1 MCGLGVRMSPKAT
14 IFSTSEAACDVYDAG
29 DDAGECTWASLPP
42 ELLRDVIARV
52 EASDSSWPGR
62 RSVVA
67 CAGVCRSWREL
78 TRELRQSQGSYEP
91 SGQITISD
99 ELRKPR
105 PGPARSRIHHPHFLP
120 SPLSRF
126 PISPLPPLPRIPPF
140 PRSHLPPISAR
151 DSELLQ
157 SQGSY
162 ESSGQI
168 TFPDELRTPG
178 PRDRCVECFIRRSR
192 KTGTFTL
199 FLGVP
204 PNSTE
209 NGKFLLAARKC
220 GWRPSSCIG
229 SPFPGSSAHSC
240 GGGAGGGSSGGIG
253 GGSGGGSGGSGG
265 SSGPV
270 VSVAYALNV
279 LGVRGPRRIL
289 CTLHQV
295 PAGAAVTGGG
305 GSGAAGAGRGAGGKA
320 GRGTGEEAGGGRG
333 EGRSLARGTSGGS
346 GRGWGDASA
355 VAEAAGEAAAEGAR
369 RAAAAAADVAGTAAA
384 ALGLDPVTGTSDT
397 GTLRSPRPATLP
409 PVTTSDRSS
418 VSTPPVTVPPSTP
431 PPATPSPAT
440 AAVLAAGAAAAAATS
455 PLLSSLFHSNRYSHT
470 RYSNHSCD
478 LPEEQKSDEQ
488 APGQSQPPT
497 FTSSFTPS
505 PLPRPSWPS
514 SPASSP
520 SAAHPAGATSAPP
533 HFPAPSALHSPAS
546 PPDVLI
552 APTGSSASPSPSAS
566 ASAAPPCPASA
577 FPPCSKLPSSALS
590 SASPAARSC
599 AYRLSGGKGEAGGI
613 VKSGEEMSAG
623 NGVVGRSGKE
633 SDEQQSGR
641 EEGSQAEGR
650 WEKRNQ
656 EESSPEDGSL
666 EEGNRQ
672 EGCGHWR
679 TDGACEQQESSGE
692 RRSEQAGQQQGWLQG
707 GAPLEPMVLRN
718 KPPRWHEQLQC
729 WCLNFRGRVTVASVK
744 NFQLIEGGGPGND
757 SDKPVLLQ
765 FGKIGKDTFTMDY
778 RYPLTAF
785 QAFAICL
792 SSFDTKVAVQF
803 SSTPALSM
811 ATSASAA
818 PEAWLQNQLLAMR
831 DALPFLDSDMV
842 SGLVSYCPN
851 ASDADVAEYLSN
863 IVGES
868 DQSMA
873 VVSGYLERRRQ
884 MKQGGS
890 PSQPPQN
897 PPRNARGKQQHRQ
910 QQQQQQQ
917 QQAQDYS
924 HTKYSHENPNIEVY
938 VKPKFDEASGSV
950 SAPSRRTGA
959 GGGLGE
965 GGSAG
970 GAGAPEGAAASG
982 AAGGK
987 VGGRTG
993 GGVGGGAGGSA
1004 SGGKSAGGR
1013 KRRGG
1018 LAVGLADLEQ
1028 GRVFK
1033 QGAPCECQAA
1043 IHHLVNN
1050 CLACGKIVC
1059 EQEGEGPCKFCG
1071 FLVLRGSDSMGDA
1084 APGVGMEGEWEEWD
1098 EVGGV
1103 GGAATGTTE
1112 AEAKA
1117 LAFRDRLVEYNRT
1130 SAQRTV
1136 VIDDQSDYFKSNG
1149 ADGDGDAWLTNE
1161 EREILRRR
1169 EEEREREEEE
1179 RRRRVVVTLDLI
1191 GRRVLVADSAGADV
1205 AGGGADAAGSAGA
1218 KSGQEGSEEQT
1229 KGASRGANGKPGGGR
1244 TGVGSIFL
1252 MRGQGGQGDKEQ
1264 GEREQ
1269 IPTVKQEVVSGIKVL
1284 IKGEGGGGGG
1294 SAAGGSGRTQLM
1306 PSPNLPIA
1314 APVFVKPSSTNSST
1328 NGAGAGGAGAGG
1340 ASTTDATG
1348 QGKKGSKGKKG
1359 QQEQHHGKEQESDR
1373 RRGAYKEGMARLQH
1387 DSPLMEAMREI
1398 EEEVGGRSGWGGN
1411 RRIDKER
1418 GSRGGGMGSHGVGY
1432 RGVSVGE
1439 GGGRGGIGRG
1449 AAGGGLDSRE
1459 NRDRDG
1465 PCGIPADLAGLADLA
1480 DDEADVDGRFDIC
1493 VQMDQQG
1500 GLLRGVGGVRGGR
1513 GVKAGIDGGRGG
1525 VLQDGV
1531 VLLKGWLTR
1540 EQQVN

>member
-1 MCGLGVRMSPKAT
+1 MSPRFLSARRRWRT
-14 IFSTSEAACDVYDAG
+14 AEAAAAAARCIPA
-29 DDAGECTWASLPP
+29 EPLFPP
-42 ELLRDVIARV
+42 TVTTTVTTVAIGVVTTIVVTTVAAAARAA
-52 EASDSSWPGR
+52 E
-62 RSVVA
+62 
-67 CAGVCRSWREL
+67 
-78 TRELRQSQGSYEP
+78 
-91 SGQITISD
+91 
-99 ELRKPR
+99 
-105 PGPARSRIHHPHFLP
+105 GPA
-120 SPLSRF
+120 PLSRVTVTWAALTV
-126 PISPLPPLPRIPPF
+126 PAVAAPAVAGVATGQDYSAQVLPAVVAAAAPLVVGAIVTAQMTLTRPRQQ
-140 PRSHLPPISAR
+140 R
-151 DSELLQ
+151 
-157 SQGSY
+157 
-162 ESSGQI
+162 
-168 TFPDELRTPG
+168 
-178 PRDRCVECFIRRSR
+178 
-192 KTGTFTL
+192 
-199 FLGVP
+199 
-204 PNSTE
+204 
-209 NGKFLLAARKC
+209 
-220 GWRPSSCIG
+220 CIG

-333 EGRSLARGTSGGS
+333 EGRSLARGASGGS

-384 ALGLDPVTGTSDT
+384 ALGLDPVIGTSDI

-497 FTSSFTPS
+497 CTSSFTPS

-520 SAAHPAGATSAPP
+520 AAAHPAGATSAPP

-577 FPPCSKLPSSALS
+577 FPPCLELPSSALS

-599 AYRLSGGKGEAGGI
+599 AYRL
-613 VKSGEEMSAG
+613 KSGEEMGAG
-623 NGVVGRSGKE
+623 ESMGSSGKEE
-633 SDEQQSGR
+633 SDEQQSMR
-641 EEGSQAEGR
+641 EEGVEEGGQ
-650 WEKRNQ
+650 WEKKSQ

-666 EEGNRQ
+666 EEGNQQ
-672 EGCGHWR
+672 EECGDWP

-692 RRSEQAGQQQGWLQG
+692 GRSEQEGNQAATPPFAASS
-707 GAPLEPMVLRN
+707 APSLAALPAAPSASAAPSPAAA
-718 KPPRWHEQLQC
+718 PPAFNAEADAEGDTEGDL
-729 WCLNFRGRVTVASVK
+729 ASVK

-785 QAFAICL
+785 QIGKDTFTMDYRYPLTAFQI
-792 SSFDTKVAVQF
+792 T
-803 SSTPALSM
+803 
-811 ATSASAA
+811 
-818 PEAWLQNQLLAMR
+818 
-831 DALPFLDSDMV
+831 
-842 SGLVSYCPN
+842 
-851 ASDADVAEYLSN
+851 
-863 IVGES
+863 
-868 DQSMA
+868 
-873 VVSGYLERRRQ
+873 
-884 MKQGGS
+884 
-890 PSQPPQN
+890 
-897 PPRNARGKQQHRQ
+897 
-910 QQQQQQQ
+910 
-917 QQAQDYS
+917 
-924 HTKYSHENPNIEVY
+924 
-938 VKPKFDEASGSV
+938 
-950 SAPSRRTGA
+950 TGA

-970 GAGAPEGAAASG
+970 GAEAPEGAAASA

-1004 SGGKSAGGR
+1004 GGGKSAGGR

-1018 LAVGLADLEQ
+1018 VAVGLADLEQ
-1028 GRVFK
+1028 GR
-1033 QGAPCECQAA
+1033 GW
-1043 IHHLVNN
+1043 
-1050 CLACGKIVC
+1050 
-1059 EQEGEGPCKFCG
+1059 
-1071 FLVLRGSDSMGDA
+1071 
-1084 APGVGMEGEWEEWD
+1084 EWEEWE
-1098 EVGGV
+1098 EVGGGV
-1103 GGAATGTTE
+1103 GGAAAGTTE

-1191 GRRVLVADSAGADV
+1191 GRRVLVADSPGADVARGGADV
-1205 AGGGADAAGSAGA
+1205 AGSEGA
-1218 KSGQEGSEEQT
+1218 KPGQEGSEKQT
-1229 KGASRGANGKPGGGR
+1229 KGASGGASGRRGGGR

-1252 MRGQGGQGDKEQ
+1252 MGGQNDKGQGDMEQ
-1264 GEREQ
+1264 GERDQ
-1269 IPTVKQEVVSGIKVL
+1269 IPTMKQEVVSGIKVL

-1294 SAAGGSGRTQLM
+1294 SAAGGLGRTRLM

-1314 APVFVKPSSTNSST
+1314 APVFVKPSSANSSS
-1328 NGAGAGGAGAGG
+1328 NGASGTGGAAVAGGAAAGG
-1340 ASTTDATG
+1340 ASSNEATG
-1348 QGKKGSKGKKG
+1348 QGKKGGKGKKG
-1359 QQEQHHGKEQESDR
+1359 QQEQQHVKEQESDR

-1398 EEEVGGRSGWGGN
+1398 EEEVGGRSGGGGN

-1418 GSRGGGMGSHGVGY
+1418 GSRGGEVGNQGVGY
-1432 RGVSVGE
+1432 RGVI
-1439 GGGRGGIGRG
+1439 GGGT
-1449 AAGGGLDSRE
+1449 AGGGLDSRE

-1493 VQMDQQG
+1493 VQTDQRG
-1500 GLLRGVGGVRGGR
+1500 GLLRGVGGAGGVRGSE
-1513 GVKAGIDGGRGG
+1513 AGIDGGRGG
-1525 VLQDGV
+1525 VLQDGMLEIVKECRRLGLGPGGFYRPKFLNGGQMKLHMMCLGQQHWEPNLRTYQPRRTYVDDAKPPALPLSISSLAVQAVSAAQTAVRAASGSSNKSILPDMTPSVCIANFYSPRRGALGMHQDKDEPPASIRRGAPVVSFSVGDSADFLFGWQRDPEKAAKV
-1531 VLLKGWLTR
+1531 VLESGDVVVFGGPSRLMFHGVPCVHGGTAPDWLAQETGLRPGRLNLTVR
-1540 EQQVN
+1540 EL